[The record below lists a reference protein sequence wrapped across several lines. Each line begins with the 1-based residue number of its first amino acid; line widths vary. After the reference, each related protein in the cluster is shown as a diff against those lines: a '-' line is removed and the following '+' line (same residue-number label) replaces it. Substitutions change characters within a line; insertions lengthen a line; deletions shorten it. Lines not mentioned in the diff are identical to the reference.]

1 MAASQARPP
10 VPRPDTARAGAQ
22 PPWASLP
29 EGRRRGIGLE
39 QVRAALTAWDGQP
52 ARGSPEGA
60 VPAAVLVAL
69 FEEHAE
75 TRVILTRRSSRLRS
89 HTGQVSFPGGRLDA
103 GESALDAALREAAE
117 EVGLDPV
124 QVEVVGRLSPLTTA
138 SSATWMTPFVGT
150 MDSRPALC
158 PNPAEVERVFDVAL
172 ADLMADGVY
181 REERWSVDGEVDH
194 PIHFFEVEGELI
206 WGATA
211 HVLHELLQ
219 AVTAGN

>member
-1 MAASQARPP
+1 MASSRARPP
-10 VPRPDTARAGAQ
+10 VPRPDTARPGAKA
-22 PPWASLP
+22 PWASLP
-29 EGRRRGIGLE
+29 EEKRRGIGMDR
-39 QVRAALTAWDGQP
+39 VRAALEAWGGQP
-52 ARGSPEGA
+52 ARGSPEGS

-89 HTGQVSFPGGRLDA
+89 HTGQVSFPGGRLEA
-103 GESALDAALREAAE
+103 GVSALDAALREAAE

-124 QVEVVGRLSPLTTA
+124 RVEVIGRLSPLTTA

-150 MDSRPALC
+150 IESRPTLF

-172 ADLMADGVY
+172 ADLMGEGVY

-194 PIHFFEVEGELI
+194 PIHFFEVDGDLI
-206 WGATA
+206 WGETE
-211 HVLHELLQ
+211 HVLHELLL